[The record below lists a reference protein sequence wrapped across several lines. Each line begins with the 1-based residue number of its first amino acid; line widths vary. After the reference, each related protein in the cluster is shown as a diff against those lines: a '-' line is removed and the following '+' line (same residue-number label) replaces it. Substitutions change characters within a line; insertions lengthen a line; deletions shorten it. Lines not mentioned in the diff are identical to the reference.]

1 MTNEERGKHM
11 KRKKLVAILLTAPMT
26 AGMLAG
32 CGSSG
37 GSTGGTSDSKA
48 SSESTAS
55 SGTADNSSEEEGE
68 DLAFKKFPEVVEVHV
83 GQGVSATDTLPDG
96 LSVDNNQYTDYLLEN
111 FNIKV
116 VVDWT
121 AASGNDYTQKV
132 ALCIASNTLPDAM
145 TVSREYMLKAAKAGQ
160 LYDLTD
166 LFQKVQSDQVK
177 EVMDSTDGQA
187 IAEASVDGRQYA
199 IPAVEV
205 ETGSVQVLNVRQDW
219 LDEYGLDAPKTL
231 DDVEN
236 IAKVFA
242 EKKPAGEDTIPLAGP
257 DKNTKCYTSFLD
269 TGTTTGGFDAV
280 FAANGAYPGLFLKD
294 DDGNVTYGTDS
305 DATRSTL
312 ERLADW
318 YAKGYI
324 DPEMGTRDSTIEQ
337 INAGKVGMF
346 FGAWW
351 VSGYGIGDAYRNEPD
366 ANWQT
371 YPIYTDDGEWNVRL
385 GSATTGYCVINK
397 NVSED
402 VAKAVI
408 IMANVLLRDESK
420 FDVSEQPLS
429 FWPVRTLMAPADEC
443 EYTYHE
449 LIKVLNGETQPED
462 YAGVSSA
469 YKLLANDVSVIKDT
483 VPGYE
488 KDKQLSIE
496 DFSTE
501 NFGNFQRMYSLLV
514 GDRPYATTEVNN
526 KVRSCIFSQTATM
539 EKKWANLQSMENE
552 MVMKVI
558 TGKSDISAYDEFVKN
573 WKSEGGDTILEEV
586 AEY

>member
-1 MTNEERGKHM
+1 MYHKIDLQENERNKMTNEERGKHM
-11 KRKKLVAILLTAPMT
+11 KRKKLVAILLTAAMT

-121 AASGNDYTQKV
+121 AASGNDY
-132 ALCIASNTLPDAM
+132 I
-145 TVSREYMLKAAKAGQ
+145 
-160 LYDLTD
+160 
-166 LFQKVQSDQVK
+166 QKVQSDQVK

-280 FAANGAYPGLFLKD
+280 FTANGAYPGLFLKD

-449 LIKVLNGETQPED
+449 LIKVLNGETKPED

-586 AEY
+586 EEY

>member
-1 MTNEERGKHM
+1 M
-11 KRKKLVAILLTAPMT
+11 KKKKMISVLLTVSMA
-26 AGMLAG
+26 ASLFAG
-32 CGSSG
+32 CGAANTDSAA
-37 GSTGGTSDSKA
+37 DSK
-48 SSESTAS
+48 SESTGIQTAS
-55 SGTADNSSEEEGE
+55 ENSTVMAG
-68 DLAFKKFPEVVEVHV
+68 DQAFQKFPEVVEVHI
-83 GQGVSATDTLPDG
+83 GQAVSATDKLPDG

-116 VVDWT
+116 VADWT

-160 LYDLTD
+160 LYDITD
-166 LFQKVQSDQVK
+166 LFQQVQSDQVK
-177 EVMDSTDGQA
+177 EVMDSTGGEA
-187 IAEASVDGRQYA
+187 IREASVDGRQYA

-205 ETGSVQVLNVRQDW
+205 ETGGVQVINVRQDW
-219 LDEYGLDAPKTL
+219 LDEYGLEAPKTL

-242 EKKPAGEDTIPLAGP
+242 EKKPAGEDTVPIAGP
-257 DKNTKCYTSFLD
+257 DKNTKCYTNFLE
-269 TGTTTGGFDAV
+269 TGTTTCGFDAV
-280 FAANGAYPGLFLKD
+280 FSANNAYPGLFLKD
-294 DDGNVTYGTDS
+294 DSGNVTYGTDS
-305 DATRSTL
+305 DATRATL

-324 DPEMGTRDSTIEQ
+324 DPEMGTRDSSTEL
-337 INAGKVGMF
+337 INSGKVGMF

-351 VSGYGIGDAYRNEPD
+351 MVGYGIGDAYRNEPD
-366 ANWQT
+366 ANWQS
-371 YPIYTDDGEWNVRL
+371 YPILTDDGKWNVKL
-385 GSATTGYCVINK
+385 GSSTTGYCVINK

-402 VAKAVI
+402 VAKAII

-420 FDVSEQPLS
+420 FDVSEQPLN

-443 EYTYHE
+443 EYTYNE
-449 LIKVLNGETQPED
+449 LIKVLDGETTPED
-462 YAGVSSA
+462 YAGISTA
-469 YKLLANDVSVIKDT
+469 YKLLSSDVSLVKDT

-488 KDKQLSIE
+488 KGKQLSIS

-514 GDRPYATTEVNN
+514 GDRPYSTQQVDQ

-539 EKKWANLQSMENE
+539 EKKWANLWSMENE
-552 MVMKVI
+552 MVMKII
-558 TGKSDISAYDEFVKN
+558 TGKSDISAYDEFIKN
-573 WKSEGGDTILEEV
+573 WKAEGGDQIIQEV
-586 AEY
+586 AEES

>member
-1 MTNEERGKHM
+1 MDRLSQKRG
-11 KRKKLVAILLTAPMT
+11 
-26 AGMLAG
+26 
-32 CGSSG
+32 
-37 GSTGGTSDSKA
+37 
-48 SSESTAS
+48 
-55 SGTADNSSEEEGE
+55 
-68 DLAFKKFPEVVEVHV
+68 
-83 GQGVSATDTLPDG
+83 
-96 LSVDNNQYTDYLLEN
+96 
-111 FNIKV
+111 
-116 VVDWT
+116 
-121 AASGNDYTQKV
+121 
-132 ALCIASNTLPDAM
+132 
-145 TVSREYMLKAAKAGQ
+145 
-160 LYDLTD
+160 
-166 LFQKVQSDQVK
+166 
-177 EVMDSTDGQA
+177 
-187 IAEASVDGRQYA
+187 VDGRQYA

-280 FAANGAYPGLFLKD
+280 FTANGAYPGLFLKD

-385 GSATTGYCVINK
+385 GSATTGYCVNHQK
-397 NVSED
+397 CFRRCCQS
-402 VAKAVI
+402 
-408 IMANVLLRDESK
+408 S
-420 FDVSEQPLS
+420 
-429 FWPVRTLMAPADEC
+429 
-443 EYTYHE
+443 YHH
-449 LIKVLNGETQPED
+449 GQR
-462 YAGVSSA
+462 
-469 YKLLANDVSVIKDT
+469 SV
-483 VPGYE
+483 E
-488 KDKQLSIE
+488 
-496 DFSTE
+496 
-501 NFGNFQRMYSLLV
+501 R
-514 GDRPYATTEVNN
+514 
-526 KVRSCIFSQTATM
+526 
-539 EKKWANLQSMENE
+539 
-552 MVMKVI
+552 
-558 TGKSDISAYDEFVKN
+558 
-573 WKSEGGDTILEEV
+573 
-586 AEY
+586 

>member
-1 MTNEERGKHM
+1 MIS
-11 KRKKLVAILLTAPMT
+11 VLLTVSMA
-26 AGMLAG
+26 ASLFAG
-32 CGSSG
+32 CGAANTDSAA
-37 GSTGGTSDSKA
+37 DSK
-48 SSESTAS
+48 SESTGIQTAS
-55 SGTADNSSEEEGE
+55 ENSTVTAGDQ
-68 DLAFKKFPEVVEVHV
+68 AFQKFPEVVEVHI
-83 GQGVSATDTLPDG
+83 GQAVSATDKLPDG

-116 VVDWT
+116 VADWT

-160 LYDLTD
+160 LYDITD
-166 LFQKVQSDQVK
+166 LFQQVQSDQVK
-177 EVMDSTDGQA
+177 EVMDSTGGEA
-187 IAEASVDGRQYA
+187 IREASVDGRQYA

-205 ETGSVQVLNVRQDW
+205 ETGGVQVINVRQDW
-219 LDEYGLDAPKTL
+219 LDEYGLEAPKTL

-242 EKKPAGEDTIPLAGP
+242 EKKPAGEDTVPIAGP
-257 DKNTKCYTSFLD
+257 DKNTKCYTNFLE
-269 TGTTTGGFDAV
+269 TGTTTCGFDAV
-280 FAANGAYPGLFLKD
+280 FSANNAYPGLFLKD
-294 DDGNVTYGTDS
+294 DSGNVTYGTDS
-305 DATRSTL
+305 DATRATL

-324 DPEMGTRDSTIEQ
+324 DPEMGTRDSSTEL
-337 INAGKVGMF
+337 INSGKVGMF

-351 VSGYGIGDAYRNEPD
+351 MVGYGIGDAYRNEPD
-366 ANWQT
+366 ANWQS
-371 YPIYTDDGEWNVRL
+371 YPILTDDGKWNVKL
-385 GSATTGYCVINK
+385 GSSTTGYCVINK

-402 VAKAVI
+402 VAKAII

-420 FDVSEQPLS
+420 FDVSEQPLN

-443 EYTYHE
+443 EYTYNE
-449 LIKVLNGETQPED
+449 LIKVLDGETAPED
-462 YAGVSSA
+462 HAGISTA
-469 YKLLANDVSVIKDT
+469 YKLLSSDVSLVKDT

-488 KDKQLSIE
+488 KGKQLSIS

-514 GDRPYATTEVNN
+514 GDRPYSTQQVDQ

-539 EKKWANLQSMENE
+539 EKKWANLWSMENE
-552 MVMKVI
+552 MVMKII
-558 TGKSDISAYDEFVKN
+558 TGKSDISAYDEFIKN
-573 WKSEGGDTILEEV
+573 WKAEGGDQIIQEV
-586 AEY
+586 AEES

>member
-1 MTNEERGKHM
+1 M
-11 KRKKLVAILLTAPMT
+11 
-26 AGMLAG
+26 
-32 CGSSG
+32 
-37 GSTGGTSDSKA
+37 
-48 SSESTAS
+48 
-55 SGTADNSSEEEGE
+55 
-68 DLAFKKFPEVVEVHV
+68 
-83 GQGVSATDTLPDG
+83 
-96 LSVDNNQYTDYLLEN
+96 DNNQYTDYLLEN

-242 EKKPAGEDTIPLAGP
+242 EKKPAGED
-257 DKNTKCYTSFLD
+257 
-269 TGTTTGGFDAV
+269 AV
-280 FAANGAYPGLFLKD
+280 FTANGAYPGLFLKD

>member
-11 KRKKLVAILLTAPMT
+11 KRKKLVAILLTAAMT
-26 AGMLAG
+26 AGMLVG

-55 SGTADNSSEEEGE
+55 SGTADNSSEEE

-280 FAANGAYPGLFLKD
+280 FTANGAYPGLFLKD

-449 LIKVLNGETQPED
+449 LIKVLNGETKPED

-586 AEY
+586 EEY